1 MLRHNIAMSE
11 SHFLC
16 AKQELKLGN
25 FSLFLSNLPAQGL
38 VLQQIKYPIFN
49 YMIL

>member
-16 AKQELKLGN
+16 PKQELEPCN

-38 VLQQIKYPIFN
+38 VLQQIKYRISN
-49 YMIL
+49 